1 MIYTIEQLKEKIAPL
16 AHKYNLAAVYIF
28 GSYARG
34 EATDDSDVD
43 VLIDRTGS
51 AVKSLFDMGNLYNDL
66 IEIIGKEIDMV
77 TTHALEQEDTKRRTP
92 WFVDN
97 VKKDMVK
104 IYEKERSR
112 TDISYQNLL

>member
-1 MIYTIEQLKEKIAPL
+1 MIYTIEQLKEKIAPI
-16 AHKYNLAAVYIF
+16 ARKYNLAAVYIF

-43 VLIDRTGS
+43 VLIDRTGTNLIG
-51 AVKSLFDMGNLYNDL
+51 LFKLGGLYNDL
-66 IEIIGKEIDMV
+66 NEAIKKPIDLL
-77 TTHALEQEDTKRRTP
+77 TTDVLEEKSAIKRTP
-92 WFVDN
+92 WLIEN
-97 VKKDMVK
+97 LHKERMK